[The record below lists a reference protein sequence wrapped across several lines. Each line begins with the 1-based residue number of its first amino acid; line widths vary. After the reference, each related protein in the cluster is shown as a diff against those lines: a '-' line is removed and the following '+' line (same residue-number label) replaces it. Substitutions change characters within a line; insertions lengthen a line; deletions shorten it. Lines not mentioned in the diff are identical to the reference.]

1 MIDLDVHVEGVVEVN
16 GVDWMKSL
24 CMSSVTPPQDTRGLD
39 RDHWLGAEVCVL
51 GR

>member
-1 MIDLDVHVEGVVEVN
+1 MEGVV
-16 GVDWMKSL
+16 GVDDVDRMKLL